1 MAPAAFTALAMPT
14 ICSSDSMEQGPA
26 IMAKLPA
33 AHIGAARFDDRVLR
47 MEEAV
52 GELAGVAYAANG
64 FNRRKGQNLVGGQM
78 QAGFADDADLAVF
91 SCPCMTTARSPR
103 DSRRSLRSV
112 MSVVVA
118 VAFMMMIMVSLR
130 KNKFGYWGGFE
141 CLGSISLPP
150 ESAAWPCWDPVVSLV
165 RCGRGRSNKKPAAF
179 ETAGFV
185 FSLAETF
192 YAVKRVLCVN
202 RQNA

>member
-1 MAPAAFTALAMPT
+1 
-14 ICSSDSMEQGPA
+14 
-26 IMAKLPA
+26 
-33 AHIGAARFDDRVLR
+33 
-47 MEEAV
+47 
-52 GELAGVAYAANG
+52 
-64 FNRRKGQNLVGGQM
+64 
-78 QAGFADDADLAVF
+78 
-91 SCPCMTTARSPR
+91 
-103 DSRRSLRSV
+103 V

-150 ESAAWPCWDPVVSLV
+150 ESAAWPCLDPVVSLV